1 MRCGLSTFSHEAS
14 SLVCIR
20 GQSSQ
25 TGFVQ
30 DCTCGRITMVITRFE
45 EVAMICPHCGAQLS
59 DGSTFCT
66 NCGTRLDT
74 VANTLPKKRFCTSCG
89 AEIPAGS
96 SFCVQCGA
104 PVAGQPG
111 TQGQGNPA
119 YRPTQASAA
128 PAGQTAVR
136 PPLSVPYG
144 ASQSTPQMAQAT
156 GGASQGANSHSS
168 KHTVAIVVACIAV
181 VAVVGVDRKSVV

>member
-1 MRCGLSTFSHEAS
+1 
-14 SLVCIR
+14 
-20 GQSSQ
+20 
-25 TGFVQ
+25 
-30 DCTCGRITMVITRFE
+30 
-45 EVAMICPHCGAQLS
+45 MICPHCGAQLS

-181 VAVVGVDRKSVV
+181 VAVVGVGAYFFLSQRSAASQAQQSEQTTASSTEADSSE